1 MVQVVYDHLY
11 FLCQGV
17 IGDAISDA
25 AGGVMK
31 GRVCDALS
39 LVNKGEGRCISYRKL
54 KRYGEANQEWKRKTL
69 NKSQR
74 NATNFEHL
82 LLSHTLQS
90 TTAVS
95 ATSQEQTTTT
105 SRTPSSTPTTHTAPS
120 STSTPEPTTTTRRPN
135 VFKINGVE
143 TSVEDLIASGV
154 DIESLLGDAFGGLG
168 SAFNAD

>member
-1 MVQVVYDHLY
+1 M
-11 FLCQGV
+11 

-31 GRVCDALS
+31 GRVCEALS
-39 LVNKGEGRCISYRKL
+39 LVNKGEGRCVSYRKL

-90 TTAVS
+90 TTVVS
-95 ATSQEQTTTT
+95 ATTQEQKITT
-105 SRTPSSTPTTHTAPS
+105 SRTTTSSAPTTYTTPS
-120 STSTPEPTTTTRRPN
+120 STSTPEQIATTQRPN
-135 VFKINGVE
+135 VFKINGVV

-154 DIESLLGDAFGGLG
+154 DIESLLGDAFGSLG